1 MLKKSERDL
10 LKMNKRTMPKKSA
23 RKSIERKTDGKIPRA
38 MPQKNVKQMLTKT
51 PKQIEREILRMTEG
65 DAENKFGAP
74 TDRLTVPGHE
84 TARATGN
91 WEVGSSSHCVPWHC
105 QSASSRSVVLAMAR
119 RRTLTH
125 LRS

>member
-91 WEVGSSSHCVPWHC
+91 SQGIGRSDLPRIVFHGTANLPPRGPW
-105 QSASSRSVVLAMAR
+105 S
-119 RRTLTH
+119 
-125 LRS
+125 